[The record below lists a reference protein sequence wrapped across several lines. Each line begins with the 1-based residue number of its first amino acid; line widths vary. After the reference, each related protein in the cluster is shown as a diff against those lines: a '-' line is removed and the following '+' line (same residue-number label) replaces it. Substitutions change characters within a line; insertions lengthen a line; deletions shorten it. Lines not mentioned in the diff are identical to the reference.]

1 MPLKSLSTM
10 SSRLVMMLLE
20 SFRMV
25 QHRAAQASAKAVVMP
40 SSTGIK
46 PLRFFFFALALGRAG
61 FAAGFSGGLR
71 MLRFC
76 GMGSFTTFSGSSFTY

>member
-1 MPLKSLSTM
+1 MPLKSPSTM
-10 SSRLVMMLLE
+10 SARSVMMLLE

-61 FAAGFSGGLR
+61 FSGGLR

>member
-1 MPLKSLSTM
+1 
-10 SSRLVMMLLE
+10 MMLLE

-46 PLRFFFFALALGRAG
+46 PLRFFFFVLGRAG
-61 FAAGFSGGLR
+61 LAAGLSGGLR